1 MIFAANNFSLFPTIF
16 RCIMEDILKR
26 LRNDTP
32 GVSAVA
38 LVSSDGLV
46 ISSMLPDTIEAERV
60 AAISAAL
67 LNQGESSS
75 EDAMIGEM
83 AQVTIRAKEGFII
96 ITRAAKET
104 LLTVFTTTQAKLG
117 LVLFDI
123 SVAVKELQPHIH

>member
-1 MIFAANNFSLFPTIF
+1 
-16 RCIMEDILKR
+16 MEEILKR

-38 LVSSDGLV
+38 LVSNDGLI
-46 ISSMLPDTIEAERV
+46 ISSLLPETIEAERV

-75 EDAMIGEM
+75 EDAMLGEM
-83 AQVTIRAKEGFII
+83 SQITIRGMEGFII
-96 ITRAAKET
+96 ISRAGKDT
-104 LLTVFTTTQAKLG
+104 LLTVFTTTNAKLG

-123 SVAVKELQPHIH
+123 SCVLKELKSHVN

>member
-1 MIFAANNFSLFPTIF
+1 
-16 RCIMEDILKR
+16 MEDILKR

-123 SVAVKELQPHIH
+123 SVAIKELQPHIH

>member
-1 MIFAANNFSLFPTIF
+1 
-16 RCIMEDILKR
+16 MEELLKR

-38 LVSSDGLV
+38 LVSNDGLI
-46 ISSMLPDTIEAERV
+46 ISSLLPDTIEAERV

-75 EDAMIGEM
+75 EDAMLGEM
-83 AQVTIRAKEGFII
+83 SQITIRGEEGFIVI
-96 ITRAAKET
+96 SRAGKET
-104 LLTVFTTTQAKLG
+104 LLTVFTTTNAKLG

-123 SVAVKELQPHIH
+123 SCVLRELKSHVN